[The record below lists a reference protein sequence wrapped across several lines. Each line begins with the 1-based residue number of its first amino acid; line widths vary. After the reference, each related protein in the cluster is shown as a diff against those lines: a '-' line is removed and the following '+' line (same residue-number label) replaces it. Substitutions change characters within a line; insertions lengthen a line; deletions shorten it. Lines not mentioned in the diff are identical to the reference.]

1 MAMHR
6 RVNPRRRVNGK
17 VSGWD
22 KIISDA
28 ELHIVRLKAAIRHA
42 RDMKITS
49 RNRVR
54 CNHQTISRSSNTVF
68 KTIPINFP

>member
-1 MAMHR
+1 MPKNISKRDML
-6 RVNPRRRVNGK
+6 VNGK

-42 RDMKITS
+42 RDMKKLQEPCS
-49 RNRVR
+49 LQSSD
-54 CNHQTISRSSNTVF
+54 HQQEQQHSV
-68 KTIPINFP
+68 